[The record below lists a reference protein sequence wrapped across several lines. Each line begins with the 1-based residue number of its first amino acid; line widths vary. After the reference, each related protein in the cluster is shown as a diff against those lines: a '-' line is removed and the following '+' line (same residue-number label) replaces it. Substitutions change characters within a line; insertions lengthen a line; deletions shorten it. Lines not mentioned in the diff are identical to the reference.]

1 MSRSPPRF
9 PGVFPISWV
18 FYEFFLVS
26 LTQLFCWCIAALF
39 ALSINLTGAWS
50 RPYPPSEYCF
60 SAYLFS
66 VENTCISG
74 MITL

>member
-1 MSRSPPRF
+1 MSRSAPRF
-9 PGVFPISWV
+9 PGFFPISWV
-18 FYEFFLVS
+18 FYRFFLVS

-39 ALSINLTGAWS
+39 VLSINLPGTWS

-66 VENTCISG
+66 VE
-74 MITL
+74 M